1 MPDWW
6 NKLSHVLVLISWGR
20 WNWNSMRKKI
30 WLPGHVRSRKRDD
43 VMWHKCYLH
52 RNWTQISKIYHWELR
67 MVLLNRPH
75 LLQQKTQN
83 KVFGKVF
90 SKQRAGRCFCST
102 NLCLYIWCNSDRFSC
117 TRIRLFEILKKSRL
131 VTWHLYIR
139 VFIQT
144 PSGIQKDTLWIC
156 VNRKK
161 ISKSTIKIDSI
172 MQPIKTAIP

>member
-20 WNWNSMRKKI
+20 WNCNSMRKKI

-90 SKQRAGRCFCST
+90 SKQRAGWYFCST
-102 NLCLYIWCNSDRFSC
+102 NSAFTFDATQIDFHAQGYDCSKFWRRVNWSPDTCIFVFPFRHRQEYRK
-117 TRIRLFEILKKSRL
+117 IR
-131 VTWHLYIR
+131 
-139 VFIQT
+139 
-144 PSGIQKDTLWIC
+144 
-156 VNRKK
+156 
-161 ISKSTIKIDSI
+161 SKSVSI
-172 MQPIKTAIP
+172 ERKYLKVP